1 MKSPG
6 RGARRFKGYHHAERD
21 EYNGRSPF
29 VFEARLVVKIIFAL
43 LLWVTVPILL
53 ISGIVFISNA
63 TGFHVP
69 SDARTPGM
77 IGGIFCLILA
87 CSLLV
92 FGIFMSRQRDGSAH
106 PPLPPHDLTFDDRS
120 ESRHD
125 GIRPI

>member
-1 MKSPG
+1 
-6 RGARRFKGYHHAERD
+6 
-21 EYNGRSPF
+21 
-29 VFEARLVVKIIFAL
+29 VKIIFAL

-106 PPLPPHDLTFDDRS
+106 PPMPPNDLTFDDSRD
-120 ESRHD
+120 SRHD
-125 GIRPI
+125 GIRSI